1 MVSVMT
7 LTPKIALSLTGL
19 ALLGAGAV
27 LWAQFGS
34 LVYFDMA
41 AAAFI
46 GCFF

>member
-1 MVSVMT
+1 MT
-7 LTPKIALSLTGL
+7 LAPKIALSLTGL
-19 ALLGAGAV
+19 TLLGAGAV

>member
-1 MVSVMT
+1 MVFEMT

-19 ALLGAGAV
+19 ALLGVGGM

-41 AAAFI
+41 AAAFM